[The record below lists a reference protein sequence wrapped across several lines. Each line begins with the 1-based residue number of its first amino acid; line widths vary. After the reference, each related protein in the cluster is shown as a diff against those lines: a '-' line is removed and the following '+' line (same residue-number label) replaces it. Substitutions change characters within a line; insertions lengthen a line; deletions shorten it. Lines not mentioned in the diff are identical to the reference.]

1 MKKRI
6 ILLLIA
12 TLMVFAFFSISI
24 AKEFEDV
31 PNTHWAYE
39 YISKLSDRGVISG
52 YLDGTY
58 RPNNTITRAEFLKL
72 IVSESY
78 SSVPGMDGIFSVPIK
93 EGGKWYDIYVSL
105 ASGANPYDYSGD
117 RAEMPISRV
126 EAAVILD
133 GFCKKFGIAPSGDE
147 EILLEDLDEFST
159 VEIDAISNIVHLGL
173 MIGYKDNTFKP
184 LNAMTRAEVA
194 TIIYRY
200 SGLKE
205 AIYEKV
211 D

>member
-1 MKKRI
+1 MKRK
-6 ILLLIA
+6 ILLSIITILVVMIA
-12 TLMVFAFFSISI
+12 FSISM

-31 PNTHWAYE
+31 PETHWAHE

-58 RPNNTITRAEFLKL
+58 RPNNSITRAEFLKL
-72 IVSESY
+72 IVTESY

-117 RAEMPISRV
+117 RVEMPISRI
-126 EAAVILD
+126 EAASILD
-133 GFCKKFGIAPSGDE
+133 GFCKKFGISPSGDE
-147 EILLEDLDEFST
+147 EILLDDLDEFST
-159 VEIDAISNIVHLGL
+159 VEKEAISNIVRLGL